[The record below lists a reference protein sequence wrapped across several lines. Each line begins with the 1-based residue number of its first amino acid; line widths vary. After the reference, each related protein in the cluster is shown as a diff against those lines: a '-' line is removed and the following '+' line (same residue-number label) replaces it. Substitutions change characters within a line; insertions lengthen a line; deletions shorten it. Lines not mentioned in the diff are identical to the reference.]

1 MFKRITKIIK
11 SNNVSPEIFIEG
23 NDYVNSE
30 LLTKIDQFDEYESY
44 TITKYEHRPDL
55 LSKEIYGDVNYSWLL
70 MYINRVS
77 LGDLVRH
84 KVLNIIPK
92 HRLIDIIE
100 STYERSHV

>member
-1 MFKRITKIIK
+1 MFKRTKNIIK
-11 SNNVSPEIFIEG
+11 SNNVSPEIFIEN

-30 LLTKIDQFDEYESY
+30 LLTKIDLFDDYELF

-55 LSKEIYGDVNYSWLL
+55 LAREIYGDVKYSWLL

-77 LGDLVRH
+77 IKDLVRH

-92 HRLIDIIE
+92 PQLIDMIN
-100 STYERSHV
+100 STYERYYV